1 MSDNSVIRVLRS
13 IPVLM
18 RSKIKYLFA
27 WSWTLALSLL
37 IAGKGFPPI
46 MPSILIFL
54 SMIFVVTSVYTY
66 NDINDREMDREN
78 VVKKNRPIASGE
90 ISKADAEKVVYLFGI
105 IGLAIAW
112 FVNIYSFGFILLYFT
127 NFFLYSHP
135 RIRFK
140 NMFLGKDFSIFI
152 GWPLT
157 CLAANYAISSTFSV
171 IAFSSSILTS
181 MLVLTQGPIGNESSD
196 IVEDIKYGV
205 KSLSTMLNWKQK
217 VQLMLLGIIIQI
229 ILVPIIQ
236 IQFGSNFLLPVISI
250 LMLLTLLK
258 FSYPLIN
265 KYDLKAFNIAY
276 KIAMLQVFTSPF
288 TFVLISS
295 GLPLFQ

>member
-1 MSDNSVIRVLRS
+1 MSDNSMIRVLRS

-18 RSKIKYLFA
+18 RSKIMPIFH

-37 IAGKGFPPI
+37 IVGKGFPPI

-54 SMIFVVTSVYTY
+54 SMIFVASSAYNY
-66 NDINDREMDREN
+66 NDIIDREMDKEN

-90 ISKADAEKVVYLFGI
+90 ISKGDAEKVVYLLGI

-127 NFFLYSHP
+127 NFILYSHP
-135 RIRFK
+135 RIRLK
-140 NMFLGKDFSIFI
+140 NMFLGKEFSMFI

-181 MLVLTQGPIGNESSD
+181 MLVLTMGPVIHESSD
-196 IVEDIKYGV
+196 IVEDKKYGV
-205 KSLSTMLNWKQK
+205 TSLSTILNWKHK
-217 VQLMLLGIIIQI
+217 GQLMLLGIIIQI
-229 ILVPIIQ
+229 ILVPIAQ
-236 IQFGSNFLLPVISI
+236 IQFGSNLLLPVISI
-250 LMLLTLLK
+250 LILLTLLK

-265 KYDLKAFNIAY
+265 KYDLNVVNSAK
-276 KIAMLQVFTSPF
+276 KIAMLHVFTSPF
-288 TFVLISS
+288 AFILISS

>member
-1 MSDNSVIRVLRS
+1 MLGGNVIRVLRS

-54 SMIFVVTSVYTY
+54 SMIFVVSSVYTY

-127 NFFLYSHP
+127 NFILYSHP
-135 RIRFK
+135 RTCT
-140 NMFLGKDFSIFI
+140 
-152 GWPLT
+152 PLD
-157 CLAANYAISSTFSV
+157 
-171 IAFSSSILTS
+171 
-181 MLVLTQGPIGNESSD
+181 E
-196 IVEDIKYGV
+196 
-205 KSLSTMLNWKQK
+205 W
-217 VQLMLLGIIIQI
+217 
-229 ILVPIIQ
+229 
-236 IQFGSNFLLPVISI
+236 
-250 LMLLTLLK
+250 
-258 FSYPLIN
+258 
-265 KYDLKAFNIAY
+265 
-276 KIAMLQVFTSPF
+276 
-288 TFVLISS
+288 
-295 GLPLFQ
+295 